1 MTGFFGGRTSKLA
14 NINLHVEGDNY
25 GIIEDIHQSL
35 MHLLGQFMRLSE
47 MDENLIEKRK
57 F

>member
-1 MTGFFGGRTSKLA
+1 MTGFSGGRTAKLA

-35 MHLLGQFMRLSE
+35 MHLLGQFMRQTE
-47 MDENLIEKRK
+47 MDENLIQNRK